1 MKCRLS
7 SVCSVMFFC
16 EMPIVFCVLRNVL
29 LLNADCLLC
38 VQECSSVECRLS
50 SVCSGMF
57 FCEMP
62 IVFCVFRNVL
72 L

>member
-1 MKCRLS
+1 
-7 SVCSVMFFC
+7 
-16 EMPIVFCVLRNVL
+16 MPIVFCVLRNVL

-57 FCEMP
+57 ISEMP